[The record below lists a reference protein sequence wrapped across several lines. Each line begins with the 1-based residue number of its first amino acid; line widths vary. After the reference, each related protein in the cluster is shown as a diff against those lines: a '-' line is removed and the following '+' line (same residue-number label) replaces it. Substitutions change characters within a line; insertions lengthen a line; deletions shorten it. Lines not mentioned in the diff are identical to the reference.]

1 MATFRKLPSGKW
13 QAQIARQGVRKSA
26 SFATRR
32 EAQDWAVR
40 QEYLAT
46 SADPPRSTLT
56 LKDVFDRYA
65 REASPK
71 KRGARWEIIRLE
83 KLKREAI
90 GGLRLSA
97 LGPAEFADW
106 RDRRLREVAP
116 ASVNRE
122 MVLMSA
128 VLTTAR
134 KEWGLIATN
143 PLSDVRKPA
152 SPPARDRRV
161 SGEEIER
168 LIAAAGTDLAQA
180 TARAVHAFRFAIETA
195 MRAGEIVGLTWEAID
210 RDTRVATLPRTKNGT
225 ARRVPLSIAAL
236 SLLDVLPDTGGSVFG
251 LTSQQLDALFRKARD
266 KARIEGL
273 RFHDSRHEAITRLA
287 AKLDVLSLARM
298 VGHRDIRM
306 LQVYY
311 NETAEELAR
320 RLD

>member
-13 QAQIARQGVRKSA
+13 QAQIARQGIRKSA

-46 SADPPRSTLT
+46 NAELPRSELA
-56 LKDVFDRYA
+56 LKDIFDRYA
-65 REASPK
+65 REESPK
-71 KRGARWEIIRLE
+71 KRGVRWEVIRLE
-83 KLKREAI
+83 KLKRDAI
-90 GGLRLSA
+90 GDIQ
-97 LGPAEFADW
+97 LGDLAPSDIAAW

-122 MVLMSA
+122 MVLISA

-143 PLSDVRKPA
+143 PLSDVRKP
-152 SPPARDRRV
+152 SKPPARDRRV
-161 SGEEIER
+161 SEEEIER
-168 LIAAAGTDLAQA
+168 LIAAAGTDLTRA
-180 TARAVHAFRFAIETA
+180 TARAVHAFRFAIGTA
-195 MRAGEIVGLTWEAID
+195 MRAGEIVGLTREAID
-210 RDTRVATLPRTKNGT
+210 RDTRVATLPITKNGT
-225 ARRVPLSIAAL
+225 ARQVPLSTAAL
-236 SLLDVLPDTGGSVFG
+236 ELLDALPEKDGPIFD
-251 LTSQQLDALFRKARD
+251 LTSQQLDALFRKVRD
-266 KARIEGL
+266 KAKIGDL

-311 NETAEELAR
+311 NETVEELAH